1 MCYLAALRSG
11 IQPLKL
17 ALLDDYQRVALRS
30 ADWERLRRRGVEIA
44 VFHEAFASVD
54 DAAAKLAPFEILVLM
69 RERTPFPRGLV
80 ERLAALKFMVLTGLR
95 APSLDLKAC
104 TERRVPVSNTGGGST
119 SAVTAEYA
127 LLLILAA
134 ARDFATA
141 ERNMRAGR
149 WHEGV
154 RGGTILE
161 GKRLGLLGLGKLGGR
176 VAGYARALR
185 MEVVAWS
192 QNLTAERAADAG
204 ATLVSKEELLRTS
217 DFVSIHLVLSDRTR
231 GLIGAAELALM
242 KPGAVLVNTSRGPIV
257 DERALLDALSSGR
270 LAHAALDVYDREP
283 LPVDHPLRRMENV
296 TLSPHLGYVSDEVYA
311 DFYRGALEN
320 VEAWLDGKPIRVL
333 NPEAL
338 GPSPPAPLPGG
349 ARDTG

>member
-1 MCYLAALRSG
+1 M
-11 IQPLKL
+11 KL

-30 ADWERLRRRGVEIA
+30 ADWKRLERRGVEIQ
-44 VFHEAFASVD
+44 VFHQAFASAE

-69 RERTPFPRGLV
+69 RERTPFPRALL
-80 ERLAALKFMVLTGLR
+80 ERLPALRFIALTGLR

-104 TERRVPVSNTGGGST
+104 SERRVPVSNTGGGT
-119 SAVTAEYA
+119 TGAVTAEYA
-127 LLLILAA
+127 FLLILAA
-134 ARDFATA
+134 ARDFAKA
-141 ERNMRAGR
+141 ERGMRAGR

-176 VAGYARALR
+176 VAGYAKAFG
-185 MEVVAWS
+185 MDIVAWS
-192 QNLTAERAADAG
+192 QNLTPERAAEAG
-204 ATLVSKEELLRTS
+204 AAPVSKEELLRTS
-217 DFVSIHLVLSDRTR
+217 DFVSVHLVLSDRTR

-257 DERALLDALSSGR
+257 EERALLDALANGR

-283 LPVDHPLRRMENV
+283 LPADHPLRRMENV

-311 DFYRGALEN
+311 EFYRAALEN
-320 VEAWLDGKPIRVL
+320 VEAWLDGKPIRVI

-338 GPSPPAPLPGG
+338 A
-349 ARDTG
+349 